1 MGGNGV
7 TSLDD
12 SSDGIDVGN
21 GVDTGEVLGFTDG
34 IGVDSSIGAI
44 VGLCV
49 SCLKGVTAN
58 TKSSLSV
65 WKGGTEQT
73 FGRTYGEFVYLMMT
87 FTAWT
92 SPASRVNC
100 GVVNVSTPPLL
111 GVIVM
116 TRVQFDH
123 EMFGTYQTS
132 TEVKPYK

>member
-12 SSDGIDVGN
+12 SSDGIDVDN

-49 SCLKGVTAN
+49 YTWNKNKRKKVLDRYDRKFETNNALLTSCLKGVTAN

-65 WKGGTEQT
+65 
-73 FGRTYGEFVYLMMT
+73 
-87 FTAWT
+87 
-92 SPASRVNC
+92 
-100 GVVNVSTPPLL
+100 
-111 GVIVM
+111 
-116 TRVQFDH
+116 
-123 EMFGTYQTS
+123 
-132 TEVKPYK
+132 